1 MTCGVHIGRFSE
13 CVHEVA
19 VSYGAQC
26 VRDLF
31 TWGAVMVDGAHV
43 PGAVPL
49 DVPAL
54 GAEFYAG
61 NCHKWLCTPKALPS
75 PFCPTHVKKG
85 LLEYRSGTA
94 AKCLGLLST
103 MIADFSGVGNHNR

>member
-1 MTCGVHIGRFSE
+1 MRAALVLGSGDVLQPLALPWNSKQVTCGVHIGRFSE
-13 CVHEVA
+13 CVHEVV

-31 TWGAVMVDGAHV
+31 TRGAVLVDGAHA

-49 DVPAL
+49 DVPTL

-75 PFCPTHVKKG
+75 PVAQVT
-85 LLEYRSGTA
+85 SG
-94 AKCLGLLST
+94 
-103 MIADFSGVGNHNR
+103 